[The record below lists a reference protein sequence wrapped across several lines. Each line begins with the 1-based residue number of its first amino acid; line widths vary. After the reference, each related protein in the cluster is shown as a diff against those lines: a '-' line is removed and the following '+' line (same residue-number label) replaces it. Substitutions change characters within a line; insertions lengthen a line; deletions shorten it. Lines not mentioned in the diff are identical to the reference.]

1 MQTNDY
7 LLLITMLQDE
17 IKKKDQIIKK
27 MEMELKSTKIKLQET
42 KKN

>member
-7 LLLITMLQDE
+7 LLLITMLRDE